1 MVACG
6 TSVKMG
12 TLVLAIP
19 LFVQI
24 EPLVLAI
31 PVFVHALAVMAFSQ
45 RIFLGLGVIFS
56 HIPIRRR
63 RAGSVL
69 KIQE

>member
-12 TLVLAIP
+12 MLTLAIP
-19 LFVQI
+19 LSVQTELLI
-24 EPLVLAI
+24 LAI
-31 PVFVHALAVMAFSQ
+31 PVFLHALAVMAFSQ
-45 RIFLGLGVIFS
+45 HFFLGIGVIFLN
-56 HIPIRRR
+56 IITRR

-69 KIQE
+69 KIQK